1 MYCYM
6 ARQPILDHDK
16 NLYGYELLFRDGE
29 SNAFPNINDD
39 EATSKLITEHHLLMG
54 VEKITGGQLAFIN
67 FSADTLIHHFPTS
80 INPKS
85 MVIEILETV
94 PISREL
100 MTACR
105 ELHRM
110 GYQLALDDHDFDP
123 KWDIFLP
130 YISIIKVDVQ
140 QFNLLQISKYVSRV
154 KHYNVTLLAEKVETA
169 AEFNK
174 LRQLGFKLF
183 QGYFFARPEMLKH
196 KKISSNKLNLMLLIA
211 ESSKVALDFDQL
223 SHIVERDLGLSYKL
237 LRFVNSA
244 SFARE
249 KPIGSLKHA
258 MVYMGEAELKKFIAL
273 LALANLSEH
282 SGSELLN
289 MSVVRARFCDQL
301 ANLNQDPTNPPTA
314 FLTGLFSLVD
324 ALLEQPLSE
333 LLDDLPILPEIK
345 TALLEHSG
353 RLGRYLDLAKAFE
366 QANWEM
372 QQQLTRQALTK
383 PIDLSPVYL
392 EAVEWAHGLMLTAK
406 DEDNKEAAK

>member
-6 ARQPILDHDK
+6 ARQPILDDNK

-94 PISREL
+94 PISSEL

-169 AEFNK
+169 AEFTK

-196 KKISSNKLNLMLLIA
+196 KK
-211 ESSKVALDFDQL
+211 
-223 SHIVERDLGLSYKL
+223 HIVERDLGLSYKL

-273 LALANLSEH
+273 LALANLSEN

-301 ANLNQDPTNPPTA
+301 ASLNQDQVNPPSA

-324 ALLEQPLSE
+324 ALLEQPLAE
-333 LLDDLPILPEIK
+333 LLEDLPILAEIK
-345 TALLEHSG
+345 TALLEHGG
-353 RLGRYLDLAKAFE
+353 RLGTYLELAKAFE
-366 QANWEM
+366 QANWEK